1 MQTSS
6 SQSVN
11 IFPIPAFND
20 NYIWALVGHDQTRV
34 TVVDP
39 GCADSVIQF
48 LESNDYQLDC
58 ILVTH
63 HHYDHVDG
71 IADLLK
77 YGQHNNWAVNV
88 YGPMNENIPHCSHK
102 LVENDTVYIPHLE
115 LTFTVID
122 VPGHTAG
129 HIAYYAEDILF
140 CGDTLFSGGCGRVFE
155 GTPEQMHQ
163 SLLKLKNLPDDTLVF
178 CAHEYTQSN
187 LEFALNVEPNNLN
200 LINYFNHVTNLRNN
214 GKSTIPTSI
223 GLEKNI
229 NPFLRTENSEIIESA
244 NLYSESANNSDSAVF
259 KVIREWKN
267 NF

>member
-1 MQTSS
+1 VQTSS

-140 CGDTLFSGGCGRVFE
+140 CGDTLFSVGCGRLFD
-155 GTPEQMHQ
+155 GTAEQLHQ
-163 SLLKLKNLPDDTLVF
+163 SLHKLTTLPEQTKVY
-178 CAHEYTQSN
+178 CTHEYTMAN
-187 LEFALNVEPNNLN
+187 INFALTLDPTNFE
-200 LINYFNHVTNLRNN
+200 LIDYFNQVKQIREQGL
-214 GKSTIPTSI
+214 PTLPSSI
-223 GLEKNI
+223 GLEKRV
-229 NPFLRTENSEIIESA
+229 NPFLRTGNTEIQQSVSQFSNLEANSPLDTFIA
-244 NLYSESANNSDSAVF
+244 LRKLKD
-259 KVIREWKN
+259 